1 MMTLGSDGPPA
12 AARPSGPGR
21 ASKLVTLEDA
31 AALVPSGG
39 LVAIGGLWFQ
49 NNPSALARQLIRAG
63 ARDLRIVAAPP
74 SSYAVDLL
82 IGARAVARAYVAHVS
97 FDHLG
102 LAPNF
107 RRAAETGAVE
117 IVDCD
122 EATVLGGLMATVE
135 ALPYHPVTSI
145 NGTDLV
151 RTSPLAAPQP
161 VAGRGPVAAPSA
173 MAPDV
178 ALLHAQEADVYGNV
192 RYFGTPFCDPLFAKT
207 ARTVIVSVDRI
218 IDNSAVRA
226 EPHRTVI
233 PGYLVDAVVEAPYGA
248 HPAASQ
254 GRYPH
259 DEEHLAAYIKA
270 GRSEQEW
277 RARYLQ
283 PWVLDTTDGPAY
295 LGKVAYLEKAGG
307 PARLESLDEVVP

>member
-1 MMTLGSDGPPA
+1 MTLEGDGPPLP
-12 AARPSGPGR
+12 ARSSGPGR

-49 NNPSALARQLIRAG
+49 NNPSALVRQVIRSG
-63 ARDLRIVAAPP
+63 TRDLRIVAAPP

-107 RRAAETGAVE
+107 RRAAETGAAE

-122 EATVLGGLMATVE
+122 EATVLGGLMAAAE
-135 ALPYHPVTSI
+135 ALPHHPVTSI
-145 NGTDLV
+145 SGTDLI
-151 RTSPLAAPQP
+151 RTSPLAASQP
-161 VAGRGPVAAPSA
+161 VAGLGAVAAPPA

-178 ALLHAQEADVYGNV
+178 CLLHAQEADIYGNV

-207 ARTVIVSVDRI
+207 ARTVIVSVDRVV
-218 IDNSAVRA
+218 DNSVVRG

-254 GRYPH
+254 GRYAH

-277 RARYLQ
+277 RAGYLQ
-283 PWVLDTTDGPAY
+283 PWVLDTPEGA
-295 LGKVAYLEKAGG
+295 AYLEKAGG
-307 PARLESLDEVVP
+307 AARIESLDEVVP